1 MGARRD
7 NVTGQE
13 RAQIAM
19 EVMPTYRPYGAVT
32 RLAREYKVSRQTIYT
47 ISAVGQN
54 VLMQNMVPGPHGPQP
69 AEKVVLVNRDRLARS
84 AVVLTWAGVSQ
95 RDIGK
100 CCEAL
105 LDTPLSAAWVN
116 AELAKREALAAQVN
130 LSWKPSNHE
139 TLSGDEIYSN
149 GSPNLMVIGNDT
161 LYIYAL
167 TRQPSCDGET
177 WACVLWETPDST
189 QFSSDAGTGLAAGAQ
204 TAGRTVHQLDW
215 DHLLRPTWGQVSR
228 LERQAYANL
237 ETVEARA
244 AQFEQSQTSKRM
256 EHHLSVWEH
265 LSSEAH
271 QKIIQHDQFSQ
282 LAQQVDDQFA
292 LIDLNSGQLRD
303 PLASAAILRSV
314 GKQLSQWQGRI
325 YEKLSANLTNWAD
338 GLFAYHTGLSQT
350 LHLLTIEWGAEAIR
364 ALSCLWQI
372 EADQKRHPKP
382 LTYRQN
388 QQTLWEMY
396 LGKAADCLGLEQ
408 LDAAWKALC
417 QVLNHSWRGSM
428 LCECVNSL
436 LRPVLDRRKNSDQG
450 CLELFRFLH
459 NAYPFARGK
468 RAGHSPAELAGIQ
481 LPDDP
486 LTLLGLAAKCQSNS
500 SEF

>member
-1 MGARRD
+1 VGARRD
-7 NVTGQE
+7 NITGQE

-19 EVMPTYRPYGAVT
+19 EVMPTSRPHGTVT
-32 RLAREYKVSRQTIYT
+32 RLAREHAVSRQTIYT
-47 ISAVGQN
+47 ISAIGRDILV
-54 VLMQNMVPGPHGPQP
+54 QNMEPKPHGPQV
-69 AEKVVLVNRDRLARS
+69 EKKVVQVNRDRLARS
-84 AVVLTWAGVSQ
+84 AVVLTWVGVSQ
-95 RDIGK
+95 RDIGR

-105 LDTPLSAAWVN
+105 LDTSVSAPWVN

-130 LSWKPSNHE
+130 HNWKPSNHE

-167 TRQPSCDGET
+167 TRQPACDGET
-177 WACVLWETPDST
+177 WACVLLDTPDSP
-189 QFSSDAGTGLAAGAQ
+189 QFSSDAGTGLAAGAEA
-204 TAGRTVHQLDW
+204 AGRTVHQLDW

-228 LERQAYANL
+228 LERQAYAGL
-237 ETVEARA
+237 EAAEVRA
-244 AQFEQSQTSKRM
+244 ALFEQSQTSKRL
-256 EHHLSVWEH
+256 EHHLCVWEN
-265 LSSEAH
+265 LNSQAQ
-271 QKIIQHDQFSQ
+271 QKIVQHDQFRQ

-292 LIDLNSGQLRD
+292 LIDLNSGQVRD

-325 YEKLSANLTNWAD
+325 YEKLSANLINWAD
-338 GLFAYHTGLSQT
+338 GLFAYHTGLSQA
-350 LHLLTIEWGAEAIR
+350 LQPLIKEWGPEAIR
-364 ALSCLWQI
+364 ALSCVWQI
-372 EADQKRHPKP
+372 ETDQKRHPKP
-382 LTYRQN
+382 LVYRQSR
-388 QQTLWEMY
+388 QALWEMH
-396 LGKAADCLGLEQ
+396 LEKAVDCLGLEQ
-408 LDAAWKALC
+408 LDAAWKAIC

-459 NAYPFARGK
+459 NAHPFARGK
-468 RAGHSPAELAGIQ
+468 RAGYSPAKLAGIQ

-486 LTLLGLAAKCQSNS
+486 FTLLGLAPKCQSNS
-500 SEF
+500 LGF